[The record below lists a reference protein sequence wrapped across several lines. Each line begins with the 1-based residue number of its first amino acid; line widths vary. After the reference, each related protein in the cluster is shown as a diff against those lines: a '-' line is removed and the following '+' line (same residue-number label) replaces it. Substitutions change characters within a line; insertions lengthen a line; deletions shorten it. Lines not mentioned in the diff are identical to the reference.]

1 MGRSAQAAPLEWSI
15 TLTEMHVMSAEEVI
29 RIMCPNLSCKRIL
42 AVPTTARGKLVRCRG
57 CGINL
62 RIPVGKVAGEPAAAN
77 AEGSA
82 KPAAAGKSAAGKPAA
97 APSAAT
103 GKAA

>member
-1 MGRSAQAAPLEWSI
+1 VNGNANED
-15 TLTEMHVMSAEEVI
+15 VI

-42 AVPTTARGKLVRCRG
+42 AVPATARGKLVRCRG

-62 RIPVGKVAGEPAAAN
+62 RIPRGRSDAAGGDATTKAPAPAA
-77 AEGSA
+77 S
-82 KPAAAGKSAAGKPAA
+82 KPAAPAA
-97 APSAAT
+97 Q